1 MPLQPVSIVM
11 KLVSPQSCRT
21 RIAEAA
27 EDGMGWASTPKLTTN
42 LGLQEAR
49 KVPQCTGSV
58 ASDDGR
64 HSATWI
70 VKSWQWLCR
79 PWREDLFW
87 CLDVQ
92 SRQYFHNVHHCS
104 SLFKELSN
112 ETNHRDR
119 LLPRNPEPTLGLYL
133 GLSSKVHV
141 TVKTLDTQCSA

>member
-112 ETNHRDR
+112 ETNHRDNNQVR
-119 LLPRNPEPTLGLYL
+119 MKFVLDSCFIISIITLADICGSHPIRN
-133 GLSSKVHV
+133 H
-141 TVKTLDTQCSA
+141 